1 MINKLITSLVEHLS
15 TEIQNNNK
23 IEAILKPIL
32 TLLYSKIH
40 IYINVGISLYFLL
53 LFICILNLILLLFKN

>member
-40 IYINVGISLYFLL
+40 IYINVGIV
-53 LFICILNLILLLFKN
+53 IITVGIKAGTINP